1 MAVPRRRE
9 VLEPMES
16 DKPGAD
22 LKDLVLARLLIL
34 LEEGDVADL
43 PSDIKIS
50 LKKSVAVFVAQYV
63 KRYKASENL
72 EDFLRKEEEW
82 LDSSLWLDVGAK
94 RYFKSDDFE
103 DSDSDQNSP
112 PSVQDNIDENEFN
125 SGEENTG
132 SLDPKVDVLDLQ
144 GDLDIKLEDDSDGD
158 ISRKIKKMNRKLKT
172 IKKQSVS
179 DYISKKYETSIYK
192 EDSGSD
198 LDDTVYVPS
207 RRGRGR
213 PRGSRSRG
221 RPPRVPP
228 GDRPKLRHETLLERH
243 IKQESD
249 FENATN
255 NLRNTYSTKELL
267 YAADKSSLNDCSSE
281 VRQVIKLA
289 IEALKSP
296 EKAKEVVKCQED
308 TIPYTDEE
316 AVLLNVENNIP
327 SRLYHELR
335 TTAQNKH
342 ADIYPTYKQVNRAK
356 FACYPEGM
364 QLSHNVS
371 EVPLQNLLN
380 HSAER
385 ILQLQKHDL
394 IKLNVNSKDRYK
406 LILTVKWG
414 YDGSSGSSDW
424 RQQHVGE
431 NLKDINETD
440 LFCTSLVPI
449 RLKCSTDIVW
459 ENPTPSSVRFCRPLS
474 LQYGKETPELAYEAQ
489 VRVERQ
495 IRELKPYST
504 CVRIGDAKKDPVH
517 WRKKLKVEVAEEAA
531 GRFKDDQMAK
541 ANIVY
546 YVDVFFNVQQALIDP
561 SIASPITG
569 SNAALDCHLC
579 ASKPNPF
586 DQAQLNAAALRP
598 PRPVNPES
606 FKYMLSPLHAWVSC
620 FECLT
625 HLSCFLPQDS
635 WTAGADINMR
645 VSQRKADIQRGFRKQ
660 LGLIIDKP
668 RSGCAVSVNDANT
681 AIKAFHSEAAF
692 ARICGLDQGLIHRFK
707 VILTTLSCD
716 YDIDYE
722 EFGQYCQTTAEL
734 FNALYHWFHVPLAV
748 HKILH
753 HGDCMASEVI
763 LPIGMMSEEA
773 QKAKNKGNQSFVL
786 KQDNKTQELSLI
798 DIMKNLMITGDPSL
812 SSNSISMRKSR
823 ENWKVLG
830 DVVTLLKN
838 SKLLSIK
845 AEKNDDLEGLDELD
859 NVQESAGRDVLDLSF
874 DASDPHGVVHTDDPA
889 FSVSSSNM
897 GTTYHHANI
906 SDPRFQ
912 SHSSAEVAYDPN
924 LTHIAF
930 SIVPNISM

>member
-1 MAVPRRRE
+1 MAVPLRRE
-9 VLEPMES
+9 VLEPMAS

-22 LKDLVLARLLIL
+22 LKDLVLSRLLIL

-43 PSDIKIS
+43 PVDINKS

-63 KRYKASENL
+63 KRYKAAENL

-82 LDSSLWLDVGAK
+82 LDSSLWLDVVAK
-94 RYFKSDDFE
+94 RYFKSDDFD
-103 DSDSDQNSP
+103 DSDSDQNNI
-112 PSVQDNIDENEFN
+112 PSDQGDIDENEFN
-125 SGEENTG
+125 SGDEQT
-132 SLDPKVDVLDLQ
+132 SSMDPKVDVLDLQ
-144 GDLDIKLEDDSDGD
+144 GDLDIKLENDSDAE
-158 ISRKIKKMNRKLKT
+158 ISRKIKKIN
-172 IKKQSVS
+172 KKQSVS
-179 DYISKKYETSIYK
+179 DYISNKYNNSIYK

-198 LDDTVYVPS
+198 IEGGSNYVPS
-207 RRGRGR
+207 KRGRGR

-221 RPPRVPP
+221 RPPRVPA
-228 GDRPKLRHETLLERH
+228 GVRPKLRHETLLERH
-243 IKQESD
+243 IKMEND
-249 FENATN
+249 FENSTN
-255 NLRNTYSTKELL
+255 DLKSAYTTKELL
-267 YAADKSSLNDCSSE
+267 GAADKSSLIDCSPE

-296 EKAKEVVKCQED
+296 ERAKEVVRCQEN

-316 AVLLNVENNIP
+316 AVLLNVENNLP

-335 TTAQNKH
+335 TTAKTKH
-342 ADIYPTYKQVNRAK
+342 ADIYPTYRQVNRAK
-356 FACYPEGM
+356 MACYPDEI
-364 QLSHNVS
+364 QLNHNVS

-385 ILQLQKHDL
+385 ILQLQKHEL
-394 IKLNVNSKDRYK
+394 VKLKPNSKDRFK

-414 YDGSSGSSDW
+414 HDGSSGSSDW
-424 RQQHVGE
+424 RQQYIGE
-431 NLKDINETD
+431 NLKDSSETD
-440 LFCTSLVPI
+440 LFCTSLVPL
-449 RLKCSTDIVW
+449 RLKCSADIIW

-517 WRKKLKVEVAEEAA
+517 WRKKLKVEIKEEAA
-531 GRFKDDQMAK
+531 GRFKDDYGAYE
-541 ANIVY
+541 NIVC

-660 LGLIIDKP
+660 LGLMIDKP

-681 AIKAFHSEAAF
+681 AIKAFHSESTF

-716 YDIDYE
+716 YEIDFE

-753 HGDCMASEVI
+753 HGEAMASEVI

-773 QKAKNKGNQSFVL
+773 QKARNKGYQQVFL
-786 KQDNKTQELSLI
+786 KQTNRNKELSLT
-798 DIMKNLMITGDPSL
+798 DIMKHLMITGDPSL
-812 SSNSISMRKSR
+812 SFKSINMRKSR
-823 ENWKVLG
+823 ENWKLLG
-830 DVVTLLKN
+830 DVITLLKD
-838 SKLLSIK
+838 SKSLAIK
-845 AEKNDDLEGLDELD
+845 AEKFDDDLDEGLDSSD
-859 NVQESAGRDVLDLSF
+859 NVPENPGRDVLDLSF
-874 DASDPHGVVHTDDPA
+874 DTSDPHGVVHTDDPA
-889 FSVSSSNM
+889 FAVPSSNI
-897 GTTYHHANI
+897 GTTYHHANV

-912 SHSSAEVAYDPN
+912 GHSSGEVPYDPN

>member
-1 MAVPRRRE
+1 MAIPLRRE

-22 LKDLVLARLLIL
+22 LKDLVLSRLLIL

-43 PSDIKIS
+43 PGDIKKS

-63 KRYKASENL
+63 KRYKAAENL

-82 LDSSLWLDVGAK
+82 LDTSLWLDVVAK
-94 RYFKSDDFE
+94 RYFKSDDFDE
-103 DSDSDQNSP
+103 SDSDQNNP
-112 PSVQDNIDENEFN
+112 PSGQDDIDENEFN

-144 GDLDIKLEDDSDGD
+144 GDLDIKLENDSDGD
-158 ISRKIKKMNRKLKT
+158 IMSKKRKKV
-172 IKKQSVS
+172 KQSVS
-179 DYISKKYETSIYK
+179 DYISNKYETSIYK

-198 LDDTVYVPS
+198 LDDSSYVPS

-221 RPPRVPP
+221 RPPRLPP
-228 GDRPKLRHETLLERH
+228 GQRPKLRHETLLERH
-243 IKQESD
+243 IKMEND

-255 NLRNTYSTKELL
+255 DLMNTYTTNELL
-267 YAADKSSLNDCSSE
+267 CAADKSSLNDCSPE

-296 EKAKEVVKCQED
+296 ERAKEVVKCQED
-308 TIPYTDEE
+308 TIPYTNEE
-316 AVLLNVENNIP
+316 AVLLNVENNLP
-327 SRLYHELR
+327 SPLYHELR
-335 TTAQNKH
+335 ITAKKKH
-342 ADIYPTYKQVNRAK
+342 ADIYPTYREVSLSK

-385 ILQLQKHDL
+385 ILQLQKHEL
-394 IKLNVNSKDRYK
+394 VKLKPNSKDRYK

-414 YDGSSGSSDW
+414 YDGSSGSSEW
-424 RQQHVGE
+424 RHQYVGGE
-431 NLKDINETD
+431 ALKDTNETD
-440 LFCTSLVPI
+440 LFCTSLVPL

-504 CVRIGDAKKDPVH
+504 CVRIGDGKKDPVH
-517 WRKKLKVEVAEEAA
+517 WRKKLKVEVAEEAV
-531 GRFKDDQMAK
+531 GRFIDDQKAK
-541 ANIVY
+541 ANIAC
-546 YVDVFFNVQQALIDP
+546 YVDIFFNVQQALIDP

-716 YDIDYE
+716 YEIDYE

-753 HGDCMASEVI
+753 HGESMASEVI

-773 QKAKNKGNQSFVL
+773 QKARNKGYQSVFL
-786 KQDNKTQELSLI
+786 KQANKKQELSLT
-798 DIMKNLMITGDPSL
+798 DVMKHLMITGDPSL
-812 SSNSISMRKSR
+812 SSKSIDMRKSR
-823 ENWKVLG
+823 ENWKLLG
-830 DVVTLLKN
+830 DVITLLKD
-838 SKLLSIK
+838 SKSLLIK
-845 AEKNDDLEGLDELD
+845 AEKVYDDLDEGVDESA
-859 NVQESAGRDVLDLSF
+859 NVPENAGRDVLDLSF
-874 DASDPHGVVHTDDPA
+874 DTSDPHGVVHTDDPA
-889 FSVSSSNM
+889 FAVPSSNI
-897 GTTYHHANI
+897 GTAYHHPNV